1 MCHQRSRRHS
11 QLQAAVG
18 SPAGVVRAGG
28 DTPASRVGDSERESV
43 SATVSDAAAAGYL
56 GMEELEGR
64 LTAVWSASTRADLRA
79 VVADLPVEWLHE
91 RSLRDNADRA
101 RRAARAGLGPHVRSY
116 AMVMLLLVGIWLTVG
131 LTAQTWYPWPVWP
144 ALGWGIGVV
153 AHLRSART
161 ATT

>member
-1 MCHQRSRRHS
+1 
-11 QLQAAVG
+11 
-18 SPAGVVRAGG
+18 
-28 DTPASRVGDSERESV
+28 V

-79 VVADLPVEWLHE
+79 VVADLPVEWL
-91 RSLRDNADRA
+91 ADRA